1 MKFYRCQ
8 NNLVKHASPLKF
20 VVFSFINPIIMIARF
35 VELHKKEEYMVFHCV
50 SYIKMLVSFNN
61 DFNFKRDMA

>member
-1 MKFYRCQ
+1 
-8 NNLVKHASPLKF
+8 
-20 VVFSFINPIIMIARF
+20 MIARF
-35 VELHKKEEYMVFHCV
+35 VELHKKEEHMVFHYV

>member
-1 MKFYRCQ
+1 
-8 NNLVKHASPLKF
+8 
-20 VVFSFINPIIMIARF
+20 MIARF
-35 VELHKKEEYMVFHCV
+35 VELHKKEEHMVFHCV